1 MRHQFVSCEGAELS
15 LRLDARV
22 YARDEAPLG
31 FVHWVVL
38 ETPDFQVSGLA
49 VAEPGLLA
57 RQVLVAPAD
66 IEAVAPSGDALR
78 LRVDRHEFEALPD
91 HTPDDYV
98 PPAPSWTDSLR
109 LGLGASAYV
118 ATEGHATL
126 VRAAI
131 RKGDVVTDHS
141 GQRLGTVEALCLDR
155 GSRRLA
161 AIIARSARG
170 RGPSSAQGVDWKLP
184 AEWVARVGDDHVYLS
199 VDGDVVERSAEHD

>member
-1 MRHQFVSCEGAELS
+1 
-15 LRLDARV
+15 
-22 YARDEAPLG
+22 
-31 FVHWVVL
+31 
-38 ETPDFQVSGLA
+38 
-49 VAEPGLLA
+49 
-57 RQVLVAPAD
+57 
-66 IEAVAPSGDALR
+66 

-184 AEWVARVGDDHVYLS
+184 VEWVARVGDDHVYLS